1 MEKFFIV
8 INGANED
15 SWSAWVWNDVAKR
28 AQIYLDNNNLE
39 NSFLKK
45 LKKWHFGNKLNKYF
59 WIPFKQIWNRTLC
72 IQMEQ
77 LNEKDSNYIIFQ
89 STIKFS
95 PSYIAQ
101 LKKRKN
107 CKIVLYLPDTIGNL
121 GIAKSRSAFQ
131 RYCSYYKIDKVF
143 SFDKKDCELYD
154 LEFFD
159 IYSTKKMEEDTKNAS
174 DLFYVGSCR
183 SQDRYKLLIRIFEK
197 LKTTVDMN
205 FYFVGVSD
213 EQKKYS
219 DCIKYNQFLKYEDVL
234 KFTISSNCL
243 LEIVNE
249 NQEGN
254 TLRFKEA
261 VCYNKKLLTNNKN
274 VIKSKYYD
282 PKFIHV
288 FSDVN
293 NIDTKWLKEK
303 VDVDYSYCGDFSP
316 LRLLDLIVSK
326 CN

>member
-1 MEKFFIV
+1 
-8 INGANED
+8 
-15 SWSAWVWNDVAKR
+15 
-28 AQIYLDNNNLE
+28 
-39 NSFLKK
+39 
-45 LKKWHFGNKLNKYF
+45 
-59 WIPFKQIWNRTLC
+59 
-72 IQMEQ
+72 
-77 LNEKDSNYIIFQ
+77 
-89 STIKFS
+89 
-95 PSYIAQ
+95 
-101 LKKRKN
+101 
-107 CKIVLYLPDTIGNL
+107 
-121 GIAKSRSAFQ
+121 
-131 RYCSYYKIDKVF
+131 
-143 SFDKKDCELYD
+143 
-154 LEFFD
+154 
-159 IYSTKKMEEDTKNAS
+159 
-174 DLFYVGSCR
+174 
-183 SQDRYKLLIRIFEK
+183 
-197 LKTTVDMN
+197 MN

-219 DCIKYNQFLKYEDVL
+219 DSIKYNQFLKYEDVL

-293 NIDTKWLKEK
+293 NIDTKWLQEK

-316 LRLLDLIVSK
+316 
-326 CN
+326 